1 MVRAFPLNRISS
13 QANKVKMEEDL
24 PMIAGPPNPRSGMG
38 FKIQRSIR
46 PTMMGSLAHHLIL
59 DQFLQ
64 NSHQVCPGRPLDT
77 YS

>member
-1 MVRAFPLNRISS
+1 MVRAFLLNRISS

-24 PMIAGPPNPRSGMG
+24 PMIAVPPYPRSGMG
-38 FKIQRSIR
+38 FKIQRSTQ
-46 PTMMGSLAHHLIL
+46 PTMMGSLAHLIL

-64 NSHQVCPGRPLDT
+64 NSRQVCPGRPLDT